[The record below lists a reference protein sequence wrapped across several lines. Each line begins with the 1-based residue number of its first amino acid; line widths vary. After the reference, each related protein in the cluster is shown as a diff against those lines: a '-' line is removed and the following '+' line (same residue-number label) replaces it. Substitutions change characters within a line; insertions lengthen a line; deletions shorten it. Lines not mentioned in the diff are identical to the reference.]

1 MNTYNS
7 NFTFNQ
13 QRKKTKKLLTTLGII
28 LVVCF
33 VLISIVGII
42 SGSDSAES
50 QNINAAIAENTKL
63 KQQIEDQKIQI
74 EELNAKIAQ
83 LTQQIENGVVVE
95 EEPYMPEETQGE
107 EGVQA
112 LEENPTTP
120 RDEINNQ

>member
-33 VLISIVGII
+33 ILISIIGII

-95 EEPYMPEETQGE
+95 EEPYMPDETQGE

>member
-33 VLISIVGII
+33 ILISIVGII
-42 SGSDSAES
+42 SGSNSAES
-50 QNINAAIAENTKL
+50 QNINAAIAENTEL
-63 KQQIEDQKIQI
+63 KQQIEEQKIQI
-74 EELNAKIAQ
+74 DELNAKIAQ
-83 LTQQIENGVVVE
+83 LTQQIENGVAVE
-95 EEPYMPEETQGE
+95 EEPYMPEDAQDEETL
-107 EGVQA
+107 QA
-112 LEENPTTP
+112 LNENPTTP

>member
-28 LVVCF
+28 LVICF
-33 VLISIVGII
+33 ILISIVGII
-42 SGSDSAES
+42 SGSNSAES
-50 QNINAAIAENTKL
+50 QNINAAIAENTQL
-63 KQQIEDQKIQI
+63 KQQIEEQKIQI

-112 LEENPTTP
+112 LEEHPTTP

>member
-28 LVVCF
+28 LFVCF
-33 VLISIVGII
+33 ILISIVGII
-42 SGSDSAES
+42 SGSNSAES

-63 KQQIEDQKIQI
+63 KQQIEEQKTQI
-74 EELNAKIAQ
+74 EELNAKVAQ

-95 EEPYMPEETQGE
+95 EEPYMPDETQGE
-107 EGVQA
+107 ETLQA

>member
-33 VLISIVGII
+33 ILISIVGII
-42 SGSDSAES
+42 SGSNSAES

-95 EEPYMPEETQGE
+95 EEPYMPEETQGG

>member
-13 QRKKTKKLLTTLGII
+13 QRRKTKKLLTTLGII

-33 VLISIVGII
+33 ILISIVGII

-95 EEPYMPEETQGE
+95 EEPYMPEETQGG

-112 LEENPTTP
+112 LEEHPTTP

>member
-95 EEPYMPEETQGE
+95 EEPYIPEETQGE

>member
-33 VLISIVGII
+33 ILISIVGII
-42 SGSDSAES
+42 SGSNSAES